1 MGRFVWRIVCRG
13 KREWIFKGMC
23 TLSILFFEYI
33 IEIFLDM
40 IFKRNTLPLI
50 LPFWDFHKLQIIATH
65 FVSQF
70 MEILKDSC
78 CKFYSNL
85 YNDIN
90 IIVFKVVG
98 GTRMSDVNYLLEK
111 AVLET
116 ENISNGEKFLLKD
129 LFKGYE
135 WNRISRSD
143 RLLLGTLFLNYINSS
158 EKNIIAIEKT
168 SSGQQQYRMSK

>member
-1 MGRFVWRIVCRG
+1 M
-13 KREWIFKGMC
+13 
-23 TLSILFFEYI
+23 
-33 IEIFLDM
+33 
-40 IFKRNTLPLI
+40 
-50 LPFWDFHKLQIIATH
+50 
-65 FVSQF
+65 
-70 MEILKDSC
+70 
-78 CKFYSNL
+78 
-85 YNDIN
+85 
-90 IIVFKVVG
+90 VG

-116 ENISNGEKFLLKD
+116 ENISNGEKFLIKD